1 MLRGLAGSA
10 RIGSSLLALSSRPLM
25 SAAMATGG
33 MSARERFLFDLNGF
47 LVLRNVFTP
56 TELAAANGAIDAR
69 AAGLQARD
77 EAALRNTKAE
87 TPLAASG
94 PRLDM
99 GGMLYWPEAGASLF
113 RSALTHE
120 RLVPYFTELLGE
132 GYRLEC
138 VSEASRA

>member
-1 MLRGLAGSA
+1 MEAVPVAA
-10 RIGSSLLALSSRPLM
+10 RSEG
-25 SAAMATGG
+25 
-33 MSARERFLFDLNGF
+33 EE
-47 LVLRNVFTP
+47 P
-56 TELAAANGAIDAR
+56 TASDVPPSMIDAR